1 MVMTSYSHTP
11 CPTSSLNSYFLPIPY
26 HKRFTANSPNAVV
39 LPYFAMFIAVWS
51 ALVLKHWKRVEK
63 TTALEW
69 GMIGFEDEE
78 AERPQFVGEKRPSA
92 VTGKRYTHFPT
103 WKRAVR
109 GVKTQ
114 GVVISLVLV
123 VLALIACIYTIKFV
137 VTWTTAISYN
147 SKGLVSSSTVCF
159 HSSIHP
165 NVHVC

>member
-1 MVMTSYSHTP
+1 M
-11 CPTSSLNSYFLPIPY
+11 
-26 HKRFTANSPNAVV
+26 V

-63 TTALEW
+63 TTALQW

-114 GVVISLVLV
+114 GVIISLVLV

-147 SKGLVSSSTVCF
+147 FKGVVSAFVLFLFCSYLYISIFDFITVDHQYHARSA
-159 HSSIHP
+159 HSCSQRAVSDIGY
-165 NVHVC
+165 

>member
-1 MVMTSYSHTP
+1 M
-11 CPTSSLNSYFLPIPY
+11 
-26 HKRFTANSPNAVV
+26 

-63 TTALEW
+63 TTALQW
-69 GMIGFEDEE
+69 GMIGFEEEE

-114 GVVISLVLV
+114 GVVFALVLV

-137 VTWTTAISYN
+137 VTWTSSISYN
-147 SKGLVSSSTVCF
+147 VKGVVSQCF
-159 HSSIHP
+159 CYPTIHLYTYLSETTFY
-165 NVHVC
+165 